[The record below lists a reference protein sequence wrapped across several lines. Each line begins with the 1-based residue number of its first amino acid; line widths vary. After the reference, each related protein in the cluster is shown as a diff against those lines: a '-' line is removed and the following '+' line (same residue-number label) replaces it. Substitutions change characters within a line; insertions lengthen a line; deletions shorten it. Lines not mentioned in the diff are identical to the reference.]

1 MHEPDVQVIV
11 RGKAGKAVEFGN
23 TLLLSENRDGY
34 LTDWMLY
41 RESAPSEP
49 KQLKESL
56 ARQNAYDLDK
66 PVEAVST
73 DRGFASKAT
82 CRLLEGGK
90 VYDATCPRDPATLA
104 QRMEEKRFVDLQ
116 RRRGSTEARVAILGN
131 WFFRPPS
138 ALEGFWQPCAV
149 GRPRG
154 PGAQSV
160 GACAAIGGHGGR
172 RTRREREEQH
182 DCEPSII
189 IRKSFRKNVRKRGRP
204 WPQLARKKRF

>member
-131 WFFRPPS
+131 WFLGRRLRS
-138 ALEGFWQPCAV
+138 KGFGNRARSVAHAV
-149 GRPRG
+149 L
-154 PGAQSV
+154 AHNLWV
-160 GACAAIGGHGGR
+160 LCAAIGGHAGGGR
-172 RTRREREEQH
+172 GASAKEQH

>member
-131 WFFRPPS
+131 WFF
-138 ALEGFWQPCAV
+138 L
-149 GRPRG
+149 
-154 PGAQSV
+154 
-160 GACAAIGGHGGR
+160 GR
-172 RTRREREEQH
+172 RLRSKGFGNRARSVAHAVLAHNLWVLARRLAAMREE
-182 DCEPSII
+182 DA
-189 IRKSFRKNVRKRGRP
+189 
-204 WPQLARKKRF
+204 ARARRAA